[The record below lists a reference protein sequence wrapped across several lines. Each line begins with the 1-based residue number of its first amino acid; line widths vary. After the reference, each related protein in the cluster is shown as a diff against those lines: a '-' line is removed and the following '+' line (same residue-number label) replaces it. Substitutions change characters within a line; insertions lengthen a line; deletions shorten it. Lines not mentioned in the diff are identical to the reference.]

1 MHSFTTTTER
11 SNSPPS
17 FDGGIN
23 ISQNPRFLEH
33 RFPLSID
40 STTLLGEG
48 CFGGIYQ
55 AHFHI
60 ELNRSIVVKLIEN
73 SSGADFFYAQNR
85 EDLEAENTMLSAL
98 QGSPGIV
105 SIYPKLFYKGE
116 SYSFL
121 VLDRYECSLDNVL
134 PTLDLNKIKSFFYQ
148 IVQGLT
154 HCHNHN
160 IAHCD
165 IQLSNCLIRGDK
177 CVLAD
182 FGNASDLEGHL
193 SSGLGGDQKYYP
205 RELCTS
211 LELYGE
217 YNQATREDS
226 SEAPTL
232 LKNLHKQ
239 RCSEDIYALSILGK
253 EMFKS
258 YVIGA
263 KLETLLKEMQSVNR
277 FDMNMS
283 DILKIVRKLFE
294 EDKAIDFFRSL
305 SPLKL

>member
-1 MHSFTTTTER
+1 MHFSTTTADR

-23 ISQNPRFLEH
+23 TPQNSRFSEH

-40 STTLLGEG
+40 STTLLGKG

-55 AHFHI
+55 AYFHI

-85 EDLEAENTMLSAL
+85 EDLEAENTMLTAL

-105 SIYPKLFYKGE
+105 SINPKLFYKGE

-121 VLDRYECSLDNVL
+121 VLDRYECSLDKAL
-134 PTLDLNKIKSFFYQ
+134 PNLDLNKIKSFFYQ

-165 IQLSNCLIRGDK
+165 IQLSNCLIREDE

-239 RCSEDIYALSILGK
+239 RCSEDIYALSILAR
-253 EMFKS
+253 EMFKG
-258 YVIGA
+258 YLIDA
-263 KLETLLKEMQSVNR
+263 KLETLLKEMQSANR
-277 FDMNMS
+277 FDMNMK
-283 DILKIVRKLFE
+283 DILKIISALFE
-294 EDKAIDFFRSL
+294 KDKPIHFFRSF
-305 SPLKL
+305 SPSKL